1 MKKILFSVAIIMC
14 VFALTGCGSNKTL
27 QCSKDFSSS
36 MPYGIKMVQ
45 DSTINFKGNKVDTM
59 DMVMS
64 FEIPSTYASMAST
77 ITSSMQSTYEQQ
89 YGKYDGITVK
99 LNKISDLKFEIVI
112 SIDYENISDSTKT
125 AIGAVGSESY
135 SVNRRQLEN
144 QGYTC
149 K

>member
-1 MKKILFSVAIIMC
+1 
-14 VFALTGCGSNKTL
+14 
-27 QCSKDFSSS
+27 
-36 MPYGIKMVQ
+36 MVQ

-59 DMVMS
+59 DMVMT

-77 ITSSMQSTYEQQ
+77 ITSSMQSTYESQ

-112 SIDYENISDSTKT
+112 SIDYENISDATKT

-135 SVNRRQLEN
+135 SVNRKQLEN